1 MQTNPEIPICRQ
13 LSSLKNPACCCYW
26 LTRQARLSVS
36 AYTYGAQ
43 ERSVLLFTK
52 EGCRD
57 DQAWEVNVAIEEQ
70 NVEINGLPIRYLSA
84 GEGPPLVL
92 LHGAGDNALDW
103 RLVMP
108 TLAAT
113 HRVYAPDLPGSPD
126 SARPAADYS
135 PALFERFVVTFVNSL
150 GIGRATYVGNSLGG
164 LIALRLALSEPA
176 RVAALVLVDSA
187 GLGYAINPAFTSVN
201 VPGLAEAAIPFWRT
215 PVGAYQRAWGRTA
228 LLFAHPTSVPREW
241 LAEQRRLA
249 LAPGYLE
256 AHLTVLRALVSP
268 LGQRQVLVDRLPF
281 LKIPTLVVWGARDR
295 VFPQSQAREAVSH
308 LQEGSLAL
316 IPDCGHMPH
325 VERPD
330 HFLVAFEVFLSKWVH
345 RQSVNAQR
353 RPRLTLKALL
363 SSQDGL
369 LLRRKRVVSP

>member
-1 MQTNPEIPICRQ
+1 M
-13 LSSLKNPACCCYW
+13 K
-26 LTRQARLSVS
+26 
-36 AYTYGAQ
+36 
-43 ERSVLLFTK
+43 
-52 EGCRD
+52 
-57 DQAWEVNVAIEEQ
+57 VAIEEQ
-70 NVEINGLPIRYLSA
+70 NVDINGLPIRYLSA

-92 LHGAGDNALDW
+92 LHGAGDNAHDW

-135 PALFERFVVTFVNSL
+135 PAFFERFVVAFVNSL
-150 GIGRATYVGNSLGG
+150 RIGRATYVGNSLGG

-187 GLGYAINPAFTSVN
+187 GLGYAINPAFTSVSF
-201 VPGLAEAAIPFWRT
+201 PGLGEAAIPFWRT
-215 PVGAYQRAWGRTA
+215 PDGAYQRAWGRTA

-249 LAPGYLE
+249 LAPDYLE

-268 LGQRQVLVDRLPF
+268 LGQRKVFVDRLHF

-295 VFPQSQAREAVSH
+295 VFPQSQAREAVSR

-325 VERPD
+325 VECPD
-330 HFLVAFEVFLSKWVH
+330 HFLVAFEEFHTKGVH
-345 RQSVNAQR
+345 R
-353 RPRLTLKALL
+353 
-363 SSQDGL
+363 
-369 LLRRKRVVSP
+369 

>member
-1 MQTNPEIPICRQ
+1 
-13 LSSLKNPACCCYW
+13 
-26 LTRQARLSVS
+26 
-36 AYTYGAQ
+36 
-43 ERSVLLFTK
+43 
-52 EGCRD
+52 
-57 DQAWEVNVAIEEQ
+57 VNVAIEEQ

-135 PALFERFVVTFVNSL
+135 PAFFERFVVTFVNSL
-150 GIGRATYVGNSLGG
+150 DIGRATYVGNSLGG
-164 LIALRLALSEPA
+164 LIALCLALSEPA

-187 GLGYAINPAFTSVN
+187 GLGYAINPAFTSVSF
-201 VPGLAEAAIPFWRT
+201 PGLGEAAIPFWRT

-268 LGQRQVLVDRLPF
+268 LGQRKVLVDRLHF

-295 VFPQSQAREAVSH
+295 VFPQSQAREAVSR

-325 VERPD
+325 VECPD
-330 HFLVAFEVFLSKWVH
+330 HFLVAFEEFHTKWVH
-345 RQSVNAQR
+345 R
-353 RPRLTLKALL
+353 
-363 SSQDGL
+363 
-369 LLRRKRVVSP
+369 